1 MLKLP
6 LGVNALNC
14 SLPIAIPGVFSFAV
28 WTFTFGDLAL
38 TFDDMSE
45 FLARSIRARGLY
57 GFAPL
62 VTSLGGQPEALLAA
76 CGISTNVLADP
87 ESTLPIADMA
97 ALLELAAKRLQRP
110 DFSLL
115 LGQEQGI
122 GVLGLVAMIALNSA
136 TVAEAL
142 EGIARHLPYHSSG
155 ASLSLIEHPA
165 DGMSGIRYSL
175 SLEPGAPR
183 RQLMEL
189 TYMVAYRFLCMVT
202 SAPQENWR
210 VHFQHER
217 GLTVSE
223 YAHYFDCPVRM
234 AQLHDELL
242 FPTALLAQRI
252 DSNDASLRQMAE
264 RFVGN
269 EMRRFPLDIGRQVE
283 VLVDR
288 QLSSGGASIK
298 LIAGQMGQHP
308 RTLER
313 RLQAQNLVFKD
324 IVDQVRR
331 TRASEYLGQS
341 VIPLCQ
347 IADLL
352 GYSSQTSLNRA
363 CLRWFGQTPN
373 ALRRQGSHGSH

>member
-1 MLKLP
+1 M
-6 LGVNALNC
+6 
-14 SLPIAIPGVFSFAV
+14 
-28 WTFTFGDLAL
+28 FTFS
-38 TFDDMSE
+38 DMTE
-45 FLARSIRARGLY
+45 FLAKSIRARGLF
-57 GFAPL
+57 GFRPL
-62 VTSLGGQPEALLAA
+62 VTALGGEPEALLAA
-76 CGISTNVLADP
+76 CGIATNALSDP

-97 ALLELAAKRLQRP
+97 ALLELTANRLERP

-122 GVLGLVAMIALNSA
+122 EVLGLVAMIALNSA
-136 TVAEAL
+136 TVGEAL

-155 ASLSLIEHPA
+155 ANLSLVELP
-165 DGMSGIRYSL
+165 GGELSSVRYSL
-175 SLEPGAPR
+175 NLDPGTPR

-189 TYMVAYRFLCMVT
+189 TYMVAYRFLCVVT
-202 SAPQENWR
+202 SAARERWR
-210 VHFQHER
+210 VHLRHET
-217 GLTVSE
+217 GLTAGG
-223 YAHYFDCPVRM
+223 YAHYFDCPVRL
-234 AQLHDELL
+234 AQVHDELL
-242 FPTALLAQRI
+242 FPSRLLAQRI
-252 DSNDASLRQMAE
+252 DSNDPSLRQMAE

-288 QLSSGGASIK
+288 QLPAGGASIK

-313 RLQAQNLVFKD
+313 RLRAQDLVFKD
-324 IVDQVRR
+324 IVERVRR

-341 VIPLCQ
+341 VIPLSQ
-347 IADLL
+347 VAALL

-373 ALRRQGSHGSH
+373 VLRRQGTGGGH